1 MEILSCSTQEQKIFS
16 LQRQL
21 MVEEVK
27 LYFDLRRK
35 YLCVPRL
42 GHQTRGRGKRLTEK
56 HIKPRKER
64 QKCVC
69 CCCLVGKSCPTYCN
83 PMNCSLPGSS
93 VHGTFQ
99 AEILEWVVISF
110 SRGSPWPRDWTCISC
125 GSCIG
130 RWTLYPLNHQGSPQK
145 YVKMGKNKQ
154 ELVAKVFPRK
164 IYCRVNDIYFSFGV
178 RDFC

>member
-1 MEILSCSTQEQKIFS
+1 MEILSCSTQEQIFS

-42 GHQTRGRGKRLTEK
+42 GHQTRGRGMRLTEK
-56 HIKPRKER
+56 NIKTRKER
-64 QKCVC
+64 QKCVCCC

-83 PMNCSLPGSS
+83 PMGCSPPGSS

-99 AEILEWVVISF
+99 AGILELVAISF
-110 SRGSPWPRDWTCISC
+110 SRGSSSEVCKDGQKEARTCSK
-125 GSCIG
+125 
-130 RWTLYPLNHQGSPQK
+130 TLS
-145 YVKMGKNKQ
+145 
-154 ELVAKVFPRK
+154 KVFPRK
-164 IYCRVNDIYFSFGV
+164 IYCRVNDTDFNFGV

>member
-16 LQRQL
+16 LQGQL

-56 HIKPRKER
+56 NIKTRKER

-69 CCCLVGKSCPTYCN
+69 CCCCFLVSKSCPTYCN
-83 PMNCSLPGSS
+83 PMGCSPPGSS
-93 VHGTFQ
+93 VQGTFQ
-99 AEILEWVVISF
+99 AGILELVVISF
-110 SRGSPWPRDWTCISC
+110 SRGSSWPRDWTWISW
-125 GSCIG
+125 GSWIG
-130 RWTLYPLNHQGSPQK
+130 RWIWATREALRS
-145 YVKMGKNKQ
+145 M
-154 ELVAKVFPRK
+154 
-164 IYCRVNDIYFSFGV
+164 
-178 RDFC
+178 

>member
-1 MEILSCSTQEQKIFS
+1 MEILSCSTQEQIFS

-42 GHQTRGRGKRLTEK
+42 GHQTRGRGMRLTEK
-56 HIKPRKER
+56 NIKTRKER
-64 QKCVC
+64 QKCVCCC

-83 PMNCSLPGSS
+83 PMGCSPPGSS

-99 AEILEWVVISF
+99 AGILELVAISF
-110 SRGSPWPRDWTCISC
+110 SRGSSWPRDRTPISFVP
-125 GSCIG
+125 CIG
-130 RWTLYPLNHQGSPQK
+130 KYILYCSIPWKTLSNG
-145 YVKMGKNKQ
+145 
-154 ELVAKVFPRK
+154 
-164 IYCRVNDIYFSFGV
+164 D
-178 RDFC
+178 

>member
-56 HIKPRKER
+56 NIKTRKER

-69 CCCLVGKSCPTYCN
+69 CCCCFLVSKSCPTYCN
-83 PMNCSLPGSS
+83 PMGCSPPGSS

-99 AEILEWVVISF
+99 AKILEWVATSS
-110 SRGSPWPRDWTCISC
+110 SRGSARPRDWTHV
-125 GSCIG
+125 SCIG
-130 RWTLYPLNHQGSPQK
+130 RWILYHWATWESK
-145 YVKMGKNKQ
+145 KFHFFEASSVSFT
-154 ELVAKVFPRK
+154 KVL
-164 IYCRVNDIYFSFGV
+164 
-178 RDFC
+178 